1 MKQKLFLD
9 TNILIDFLARREEF
23 QPAANIL
30 QLGIEDKID
39 LYITGLTVA
48 NITYILRSQLGK
60 EKVRETLHSLCSFIH
75 IAPIT
80 ENEMAKAF
88 ETDNPDLEDAI
99 QYYSAVSINADY
111 IITRD
116 PKHFKFS
123 AIPVVN
129 GRGYLNK

>member
-1 MKQKLFLD
+1 M
-9 TNILIDFLARREEF
+9 
-23 QPAANIL
+23 
-30 QLGIEDKID
+30 
-39 LYITGLTVA
+39 
-48 NITYILRSQLGK
+48 
-60 EKVRETLHSLCSFIH
+60 RETLHSLCSFIH

-129 GRGYLNK
+129 GR

>member
-1 MKQKLFLD
+1 MKRKLFLD
-9 TNILIDFLARREEF
+9 TNIVIDFLARREEF

-30 QLGIEDKID
+30 QLGVENKVD

-80 ENEMAKAF
+80 EDETAKAF

-129 GRGYLNK
+129 GREYLDK